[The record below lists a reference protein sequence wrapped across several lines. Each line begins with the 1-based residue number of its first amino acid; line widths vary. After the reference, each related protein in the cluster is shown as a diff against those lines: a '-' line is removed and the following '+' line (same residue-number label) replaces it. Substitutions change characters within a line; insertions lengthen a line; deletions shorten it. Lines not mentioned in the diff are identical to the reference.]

1 MYVSHAHLFVKRVH
15 APLLPCV
22 LNIIRARRVLAHLPF
37 LAEMPVSPF
46 CERTLDRA
54 PGPCR
59 GAVLPSTAY
68 SPTACLSR
76 QLQAP
81 RGQPPCRRC
90 STASQTVKEALT
102 RCRLNSALAP
112 HCPLRTRLTT
122 RAGRAHCHLAVP
134 SYHSSNGAGNLRSP
148 LAFQLPLGKQKRT
161 RKMAST

>member
-1 MYVSHAHLFVKRVH
+1 MIAHSVSMFETHTHTMYISHAHLFVKCVH

-76 QLQAP
+76 RLQAP

-90 STASQTVKEALT
+90 STGSQTSKGGA
-102 RCRLNSALAP
+102 RRAP
-112 HCPLRTRLTT
+112 SEQ
-122 RAGRAHCHLAVP
+122 RA
-134 SYHSSNGAGNLRSP
+134 SSP
-148 LAFQLPLGKQKRT
+148 LPTPNTSHDQSWEGSLSPCRAILSQQ
-161 RKMAST
+161 